1 MIDKKTKPTPKKKK
15 PSSEKVAHY
24 TAVLVEDLESKFQ
37 FVIEHVTDVEERMM
51 KRMDQRFAEQ
61 DARFDVIEH
70 ILLDHSEI
78 LKDHSEIL
86 KDHGEILKD
95 HSEILKDHGE
105 ILKDHS
111 QSFSSISGLLNQMI
125 QRETDHSSDIKT
137 LQDAVFG
144 STRSQ

>member
-95 HSEILKDHGE
+95 HS
-105 ILKDHS
+105 